1 MSAED
6 PIAANRRLWDART
19 PIHVRSDF
27 YDVAGFRGG
36 NTSLRPLELGEVGD
50 VRGKRLLHLQCHFG
64 LDTLSWARLGAE
76 VTGLDFS
83 ETAITQARALADE
96 LGIVARF
103 VEADVHDAVE
113 ALGGETFDVVFTSY
127 GVIAWLPDIRHWA
140 EVVARLVAP
149 GGCFYMAEIH
159 PASQMFSD
167 EPGIEDLR
175 VGYPYRTRP
184 DEPLRFEE
192 SGTYADYDADITMP
206 EHVWLHGLGDLVT
219 ALIDAGL
226 VLEFL
231 HEHDVTVFQQFP
243 FLERHDDGWWRLPA
257 DQPSVPLLF
266 SLLATRPR
274 RTSPPSRG
282 RPRRGTAPAATS

>member
-1 MSAED
+1 MKDD
-6 PIAANRRLWDART
+6 PVAANRRLWDART
-19 PIHVRSDF
+19 PIHVASDF
-27 YDVAGFRGG
+27 YDVDGFRAGAS
-36 NTSLRPLELGEVGD
+36 SLRPIEVEEVGD

-83 ETAITQARALADE
+83 GAAIAEARGLAAE
-96 LGIVARF
+96 LGIPATF
-103 VEADVHDAVE
+103 VEADVHDAAE
-113 ALGGETFDVVFTSY
+113 ALDGATFDVVFTSY
-127 GVIAWLPDIRHWA
+127 GVIAWLPDIRRWA
-140 EVVARLVAP
+140 NVVASLVAP
-149 GGCFYMAEIH
+149 GGCFSIVEIH
-159 PASQMFSD
+159 PSSQVFDD
-167 EPGIEDLR
+167 EPGVEDLR
-175 VGYPYRTRP
+175 VGYPYRTSP

-192 SGTYADYDADITMP
+192 SGTYADYDAPIELP

-226 VLEFL
+226 VVEFL

-266 SLLATRPR
+266 SLRARKP
-274 RTSPPSRG
+274 G
-282 RPRRGTAPAATS
+282 